1 MFSRTENIAKLEVAL
16 MPEGPFLVKA
26 REGLDPTHP
35 DMEFVRL
42 TTPYGESIYVP
53 GSSVKGVVRSAAE
66 ALLQALGKEV
76 CDASD
81 TSGICPRLK
90 RNLQDRRTRKLP
102 YDQHCDICKT
112 FGSTDLA
119 SRVTFGDLFPWKLED
134 EEAKRIEA
142 VQKLRDR
149 LSVRYGISIDR
160 RKGSVAHGPFEMEV
174 LCGGSLYGEVIV
186 RNYGLWQLG
195 MLLFVIDRIDDGTL
209 RLGFG
214 KSRGL
219 GRVQLQLEK
228 MVVEQFG
235 RLYAETDTL
244 KGAGNDD
251 GTLKLPAQVPQTDL
265 VISHRFVLTGGSLK
279 TVKQG
284 IIQQFQRR
292 YGKS

>member
-1 MFSRTENIAKLEVAL
+1 MFSQTDNIAKLEISL
-16 MPEGPFLVKA
+16 MPDGPLLVKA

-42 TTPYGESIYVP
+42 TTPYGDSIYVP
-53 GSSVKGVVRSAAE
+53 GSSLKGVVRSAAE
-66 ALLQALGKEV
+66 ALLRALGREA

-81 TSGICPRLK
+81 TGGTCPRLK
-90 RNLQDRRTRKLP
+90 KNLQDRRTRKLP
-102 YDQHCDICKT
+102 YDQHCDICKV

-134 EEAKRIEA
+134 EEARRIEA
-142 VQKLRDR
+142 VQKLRDH

-174 LCGGSLYGEVIV
+174 LCGGTLYGEVIA

-219 GRVQLQLEK
+219 GRVQLKLEK

-235 RLYAETDTL
+235 RLYAETDAL
-244 KGAGNDD
+244 KGAGNDG
-251 GTLKLPAQVPQTDL
+251 GTLKLPPNVPQTDL
-265 VISHRFVLTGGSLK
+265 VLSRRFVLTLDDLK
-279 TVKQG
+279 KVKQEL
-284 IIQQFQRR
+284 IQQFQRR